1 MATLKR
7 NTRNK
12 AKAKEYQR
20 LYKQR
25 QRFKKKL
32 EEEKVIVKCVSVE
45 ADYDP
50 TTEEPE
56 WAYLDILAKFD
67 RSIYPPV
74 TNYKIIE
81 IKQKEKKTHKDT
93 K

>member
-1 MATLKR
+1 VATLKR

-32 EEEKVIVKCVSVE
+32 EEEKEITGCVSINTS
-45 ADYDP
+45 YD

-74 TNYKIIE
+74 TDYKIIE

>member
-1 MATLKR
+1 VETPKR

-32 EEEKVIVKCVSVE
+32 EEEKEITGCVSIN
-45 ADYDP
+45 ATSYN
-50 TTEEPE
+50 TIEEPE

-81 IKQKEKKTHKDT
+81 IKKKEKKTHKDT